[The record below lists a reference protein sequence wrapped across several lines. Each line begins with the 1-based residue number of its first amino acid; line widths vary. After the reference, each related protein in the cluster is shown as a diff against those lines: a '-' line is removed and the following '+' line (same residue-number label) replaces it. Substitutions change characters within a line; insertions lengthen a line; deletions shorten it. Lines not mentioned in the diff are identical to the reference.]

1 MNPNHLLDLV
11 ESEEYDQLE
20 TSWLECLESGNYE
33 LDTLFQVARELGRR
47 KQKPRALLLMGFLDE
62 FLKEKELWRDRL
74 RVLQDLARHT
84 QEPGRL
90 EEINH
95 ELQETLRLAYPTSPS
110 LNKLLNHFQLR
121 EIRDPEQLFKTAQKI
136 QEWLKFDVGGIFY
149 EQGYG
154 IGKVK
159 EINVKLNVIRMDFQ
173 GKKDVTIELGD
184 SEVISLNEDHMLREK
199 FTSPEEFRRKVKDAP
214 DEMLGRLLNDF
225 KRPMNVAEIKNC
237 LTGVVEPEQW
247 SRWWTA
253 ARRNPQ
259 VITSGKGAQATYEWT
274 DSSEV
279 VDKSVKETFKA
290 ANLSQRI
297 QLAKQHSRRSREL
310 TEYFEAIL
318 REDAIQAYREGRL
331 DAALELLDL
340 FTRWP
345 SAVDLGFAFEDLIR
359 NSDPLKLLNSI
370 ENAPLKLKIFAAMKE
385 VFPDRWAEFFAAALP
400 QEQNSRIL
408 SQLFENLNAASPDL
422 ARQTLAHLA
431 ANPHTHPGA
440 FTWMSELA
448 ATQPGT
454 IAEFADETS
463 APKFLISVLAAIDSR
478 EFSTYRS
485 RLKKALEGGLLTS
498 VMEKPLER
506 DVVQKILHA
515 MENSDQL
522 EDYRRDRFMNFIRSR
537 TGESHKKDD
546 LIFTTREAFERKRL
560 EFENLLKVE
569 LPANRKTVG
578 EAAALGDLKENHEYK
593 AARERQEY
601 LIHRVE
607 QLQNELNQARVIE
620 PGGAD
625 CSEVRPGTK
634 VVLSQSAEKKMLI
647 TLLGPWDS
655 NPQAGVYSYQAP
667 LGTML
672 LGKLPGEQIR
682 WNDENW
688 VVEKIEPWS

>member
-1 MNPNHLLDLV
+1 MKPNHLLDLV
-11 ESEEYDQLE
+11 ESEDYDQLE
-20 TSWLECLESGNYE
+20 NSWLECLETGNYE
-33 LDTLFQVARELGRR
+33 LEVFFQVARELGRR
-47 KQKPRALLLMGFLDE
+47 KQKPRALLLMSFLDE
-62 FLKEKELWRDRL
+62 SLKEKHLWSDRL
-74 RVLQDLARHT
+74 GVLKDLARHT

-90 EEINH
+90 EDINH
-95 ELQETLRLAYPTSPS
+95 ELQETLRLAYPNSPS
-110 LNKLLNHFQLR
+110 FTSLLNHFQLR
-121 EIRDPEQLFKTAQKI
+121 EIRDPEQLFKTVGKI

-154 IGKVK
+154 VGKVK
-159 EINVKLNVIRMDFQ
+159 EINVKLNVIRMDFH
-173 GKKDVTIELGD
+173 GRKDVTIELGD
-184 SEVISLNEDHMLREK
+184 SEVIPLDADHVLREK

-225 KRPMNVAEIKNC
+225 KRPMNVAEIKSC
-237 LTGVVEPEQW
+237 LTGVIEPEQW

-274 DSSEV
+274 DSSAV
-279 VDKSVKETFKA
+279 VDESLKEAFKA

-297 QLAKQHSRRSREL
+297 QLARQHSRRSREL
-310 TEYFEAIL
+310 AEYFGSIL
-318 REDAIQAYREGRL
+318 REDAIQAYKEGRL

-340 FTRWP
+340 FARWP
-345 SAVDLGFAFEDLIR
+345 SALDPGFTFEDLIR
-359 NSDPLKLLNSI
+359 SSDPLKLLSTV
-370 ENAPLKLKIFAAMKE
+370 ENAQLKLKILSAIKD
-385 VFPDRWAEFFAAALP
+385 VFPERWPDVFSSALLQGNNP
-400 QEQNSRIL
+400 RIL
-408 SQLFENLNAASPDL
+408 SQLLENLSESAPDIARQMLSRIAASPDL
-422 ARQTLAHLA
+422 HA
-431 ANPHTHPGA
+431 GA
-440 FTWMSELA
+440 FTW
-448 ATQPGT
+448 
-454 IAEFADETS
+454 IAEISAKGPMSQTFEDGTS
-463 APKFLISVLAAIDSR
+463 GKFLIAVLQAIDSPG
-478 EFSTYRS
+478 FAPYRS
-485 RLKKALEGGLLTS
+485 RLKKALEGGLLTT
-498 VMEKPLER
+498 VMDKPLEP
-506 DVVQKILHA
+506 DLIQKILHA
-515 MENSDQL
+515 LENSEQI

-546 LIFTTREAFERKRL
+546 LIFTTREAFERKRA

-569 LPANRKTVG
+569 LPVNRQAIG

-607 QLQNELNQARVIE
+607 QLQNELNLARVIE

-634 VVLSQSAEKKMLI
+634 VVLSQSDEKKMLI

-682 WNDENW
+682 WNEENW